1 MATSVREKG
10 TGIQTSTKRIDYR
23 LPTADC
29 VALGLKTPE
38 ANAGSAAR
46 RNMVARLRRYFDIR
60 PGEGLPVLLSF
71 SYIGV
76 VIASYVLARAIRSGL
91 FIQAYGPFALVYVAA
106 ASPMVLSLFVPAYTI
121 LAARLGSR
129 LVTTATLLFFS
140 LNVLVFWYAFNHEPT
155 PRLTAVFYVWVN
167 CFGVIAPVHAWSYAS
182 SLFDTR
188 QAKRLF
194 GLIGSGASLGAI
206 VGGFLARML
215 VEPLGGSTSLLL
227 VLALLI
233 MWRSRRTRSGPSR
246 LNIGAA
252 SRGSFVLSRREKPAR
267 SRSRRSS
274 STLAASSSTMRIRAC
289 LKPVMCI
296 ASGSDGSWGD

>member
-1 MATSVREKG
+1 
-10 TGIQTSTKRIDYR
+10 
-23 LPTADC
+23 
-29 VALGLKTPE
+29 
-38 ANAGSAAR
+38 
-46 RNMVARLRRYFDIR
+46 MVARLRRFFDIR

-91 FIQAYGPFALVYVAA
+91 FIQAYGPYALVYVAA
-106 ASPMVLSLFVPAYTI
+106 ASPLVLSLFVPAYTI

-140 LNVLVFWYAFNHEPT
+140 LNVLVFWYAFSHEPT

-215 VEPLGGSTSLLL
+215 VEPLGGSIELTAGAGAPHHVGSH
-227 VLALLI
+227 
-233 MWRSRRTRSGPSR
+233 RRDGRERAHPTADQHARQRLERRGRCRPRGPSPR
-246 LNIGAA
+246 
-252 SRGSFVLSRREKPAR
+252 VP
-267 SRSRRSS
+267 
-274 STLAASSSTMRIRAC
+274 T
-289 LKPVMCI
+289 
-296 ASGSDGSWGD
+296 SD